1 MMKSNL
7 RLKHISIMMKRF
19 LNYVAPKM
27 IWLNILQNV
36 AIDLFKYFGLH
47 IMTCIVYYKTNQNSV
62 A

>member
-1 MMKSNL
+1 MMKS
-7 RLKHISIMMKRF
+7 F